1 MADDLEKKTETS
13 SGDSKAPLSP
23 PPFGKVSFVNI
34 DEEMKC
40 AYLDYAMSVIVGR
53 ALPDAR
59 DGLKP
64 VHRRSLYAMQDLGNF
79 HDKPFKKSA
88 RLVGDII
95 GKYHPHG
102 DVAVYNTIVR
112 MAQDFA
118 MRYPLVE
125 GQGNFGSIDGD
136 NAAHMRY
143 TEVRMS
149 KIAEEMLAD
158 IDKETVDFGPNYDG
172 SLREP
177 WVLPAK
183 IPNLLINGSSGIAVG
198 MSTNI
203 PPHNIT
209 EVITACIELVD
220 RPEIPLEEILKIIPA
235 PDFPTAGFI
244 YGKGGLREAY
254 TTGKGIIQMRAKAEI
269 EILKGDRERI
279 VVTELPYQ
287 VNKAKLLEDVSDLIR
302 NKKIEGIS
310 DLRDESNR
318 SGMRVVFEI
327 KRGAISGVI
336 LNRLYKLT
344 QLQDSFG
351 IIMLALDNKVPKL
364 LNLKEALQ
372 LFIAHRKEVVT
383 RRTAFELKK
392 AEARAH
398 VLEGLKIAI
407 ENIDAIVKLIKQS
420 KEPAVAKDALMKK
433 FELSEIQAQ
442 AILDM
447 RLQRLTGLERDKI
460 IQEYLD
466 LKKLIKELIEILAS
480 EKLVYDIIKKEL
492 QEILKNYGDKRRTK
506 IIGRTEEVTEESLI
520 AKEDV
525 VVTISHSGYIKRTP
539 LQAYRAQR
547 RGGKGVKGMG
557 TREEDYVVDLFP
569 ATTHSSLLCFT
580 NIGKLYSL
588 RVHQIPEAQNRA
600 ARGKAIVNLLNLAT
614 NDKIKAILP
623 VDKFEEGKYVVM
635 VTRQG
640 ILKKTSLSEFSNIR
654 SDGIRAINFKEGDV
668 LLSAKLTDGKKDLF
682 FSTAEGNSIRFN
694 ETQVRPMGRIAAGV
708 IGIRLEKGD
717 QVVGVEVLDPKKK
730 EVPFLTVTE
739 NGYGK
744 RTDSAEYK
752 AQSRGGKGI
761 ITIKTTDRNGKV
773 VGIIIA
779 DDDSDVMMITD
790 QGQIIRMKAKDISVI
805 GRNTQ
810 GVRLF
815 RLSENEKVVAVTRV
829 VEEEDEDDG
838 QQTLPS
844 V

>member
-1 MADDLEKKTETS
+1 MSEELEKK
-13 SGDSKAPLSP
+13 SKELQSDGKTPPPPLS
-23 PPFGKVSFVNI
+23 KVPFVNI
-34 DEEMKC
+34 DEEMKSS
-40 AYLDYAMSVIVGR
+40 YLDYAMSVIVGR
-53 ALPDAR
+53 ALPDVR

-64 VHRRSLYAMQDLGNF
+64 VHRRALFAMQDLGNF

-102 DVAVYNTIVR
+102 DMAVYNTVVR

-149 KIAEEMLAD
+149 RIAEEMLAD

-172 SLREP
+172 SLQEP
-177 WVLPAK
+177 LVLPART
-183 IPNLLINGSSGIAVG
+183 PNLLINGSSGIAVG

-209 EVITACIELVD
+209 EVLTACIELID
-220 RPEIPLEEILKIIPA
+220 HPEITLEEVIKIIPG

-244 YGKGGLREAY
+244 YGKGGIKEAY
-254 TTGKGIIQMRAKAEI
+254 TMGKGIIQMRAKAEI
-269 EILKGDRERI
+269 ESLKGDKERI

-287 VNKAKLLEDVSDLIR
+287 VNKAKLLESVSDLVR
-302 NKKIEGIS
+302 NKRIEGIT
-310 DLRDESNR
+310 DIRDESNR
-318 SGMRVVFEI
+318 NGMRVVFEI

-351 IIMLALDNKVPKL
+351 IIMLALDNNVPKL

-383 RRTAFELKK
+383 RRAAFDLRK

-398 VLEGLKIAI
+398 ILEGLKVAI
-407 ENIDAIVKLIKQS
+407 ENIDIIIKLIKQS
-420 KEPAVAKDALMKK
+420 NEPSIAKEALMKK
-433 FELSEIQAQ
+433 FELSEIQSQ

-460 IQEYLD
+460 IQEYEEI
-466 LKKLIKELIEILAS
+466 KKLIKELKEILGN
-480 EKLVYDIIKKEL
+480 EKLVFGIIKKEL

-506 IIGRTEEVTEESLI
+506 IIARTEEVTEESLI
-520 AKEDV
+520 AKEEV
-525 VVTISHSGYIKRTP
+525 IVTISHSGYIKRTP
-539 LQAYRAQR
+539 LQAYRSQR

-569 ATTHSSLLCFT
+569 ATTHSLILCFT
-580 NIGKLYSL
+580 NLGKLYSL

-600 ARGKAIVNLLNLAT
+600 ARGKAIVNLLNLASH
-614 NDKIKAILP
+614 DKIKAILP
-623 VDKFEEGKYVVM
+623 VDKFVEGKYVVM

-640 ILKKTSLSEFSNIR
+640 ILKKTALTEFENVR

-668 LLSAKLTDGKKDLF
+668 LISAKLTDGKQDLF
-682 FSTAEGNSIRFN
+682 FSTAQGISIRFN
-694 ETQVRPMGRIAAGV
+694 EEQVRSMGRTATGV
-708 IGIRLEKGD
+708 IGIRLDKDD
-717 QVVGVEVLDPKKK
+717 QVVGVEVLDPKQK
-730 EVPFLTVTE
+730 EVPILTVTE

-744 RTDSAEYK
+744 RTDSSEYK
-752 AQSRGGKGI
+752 SQSRGGKGI
-761 ITIKTTDRNGKV
+761 ITIKTSDRNGKV
-773 VGIIIA
+773 IGITVA
-779 DDDSDVMMITD
+779 DDESDVMMITD

-815 RLSENEKVVAVTRV
+815 RLSENEKVVAVARIM
-829 VEEEDEDDG
+829 EEDEDDR
-838 QQTLPS
+838 QAELIPS
-844 V
+844 A